1 VALNTIKETNKQNK
15 KYINEIEGTVL
26 SLLLY
31 LISRFFSL
39 TSRVGT
45 ADSSGAPEFTPS
57 F

>member
-15 KYINEIEGTVL
+15 KYINEIEVL

-31 LISRFFSL
+31 LKSRFFSL